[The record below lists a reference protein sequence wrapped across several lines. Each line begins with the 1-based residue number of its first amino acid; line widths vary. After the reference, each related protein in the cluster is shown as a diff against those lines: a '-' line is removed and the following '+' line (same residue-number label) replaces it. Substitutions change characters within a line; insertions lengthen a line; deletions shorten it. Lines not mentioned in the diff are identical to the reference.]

1 MKKIV
6 IVQNILPHYRISLY
20 NELSKHYNVIVI
32 HSGNFNNSKKQLFKT
47 IQLKSL
53 KVGPFNFQ
61 KKLIST
67 ISKESPSAIIAMFDI
82 TWPVSFFLLFRNKEK
97 MIWWGLDEGRSKI
110 SLYIKLLI
118 AKLNRPVI
126 FYHSSIMNKFINL
139 GLKKDIC
146 FVANN
151 TFHIEN
157 RVKAFKYSKKHL
169 LFVGTV
175 RKRKKLDICIDA
187 FNKVNNSL
195 EDKMN
200 FIIIGEGQE
209 KAILEEK
216 VRISKNSSFIHFVG
230 QINEPEQLKKYY
242 KHAIASI
249 SYGQAGLS
257 VLQSFAYGVPYIT
270 KVDTISGGEANN
282 IINNYNGKVVD
293 NSLFCLENEIRKI
306 MTDMNHAKRLGE
318 NAYNYYSENCS
329 INNMANGFREAINKI
344 I

>member
-216 VRISKNSSFIHFVG
+216 IRISKNSSFIHFVG